1 MDLGLR
7 QHRLQNLPILRHDVA
22 MRRAIAVPGKHGMA
36 DLMFELK
43 EAEIRPESIPVNMHQ
58 GKTAKKHLKD
68 KG

>member
-1 MDLGLR
+1 MEQLS
-7 QHRLQNLPILRHDVA
+7 ILWKDVA
-22 MRRAIAVPGKHGMA
+22 MRRAIVVPGKHGMV

-43 EAEIRPESIPVNMHQ
+43 EAEIRPEYIPVNMHQ